1 MLNNRMDAS
10 LELALAGSIHP
21 TSEGGSASASCKTWQ
36 TASTALS
43 TRMSAETI
51 WLVCTWA
58 SAFLIHAAGMGVDE
72 LEFPE
77 QLEHF
82 GITPV
87 EAASFG
93 CIPVVFAGGG
103 PEGSRCRTRL

>member
-1 MLNNRMDAS
+1 MAHGLNCSFYPNISRE
-10 LELALAGSIHP
+10 ELARLYM
-21 TSEGGSASASCKTWQ
+21 GSA
-36 TASTALS
+36 
-43 TRMSAETI
+43 
-51 WLVCTWA
+51 V
-58 SAFLIHAAGMGVDE
+58 LIHAAGMGVDE

-77 QLEHF
+77 QMEHF

-103 PEGSRCRTRL
+103 PRDVVANLAGIRLFALWTIASRSWNHF